1 MRRIWTARRS
11 RRTIRSAAR
20 RSTAARSGSP
30 PDRGWVCGGG
40 ELRSNGM
47 ARAPRGAGEPAAR
60 RLPLKAASAVGAEP
74 RLEPRYADVALPVP
88 VPRTYTYEVPSAL
101 APRVVPGSRV
111 VVPVR
116 RRQVVGLVLGVDVP
130 APDVPARPIALAPDD
145 EPAVSAALIELGRW
159 VGSYYGAPL
168 GMALR
173 ALLPGALWSVRRPAG
188 PPEQA
193 ERVLLLTEALPSLLE
208 RERAFRSA
216 PKRRVGYEALE
227 ALGGSAPLRHLVDR
241 LGLSRAVL
249 DGLVKQGLARYTDV
263 PRARDP
269 FAGLS
274 SAPPPTLTEG
284 QRAVVAGIA
293 ATPPDVPVLI
303 HGVTGSGKTLVYLEL
318 LRSVVA
324 SGQGAILL
332 VPEIALT
339 PQTVARVRGVFGDQ
353 VAVLHSGLSD
363 GERADAWRALRRG
376 ERRLAVGPRSA
387 VFAPVQRLGAIVVDE
402 EHEPSYKQGTAPR
415 YYARD
420 VAIERARLEGA
431 RVILGSAT
439 PSLETLHLAAA
450 GKVVRFELPD
460 RIGARPLPPVEVIDL
475 RSAERV
481 PDARGVPWT
490 VALDEAVRGALGRR
504 EQVILL
510 LNRRGFATYLQC
522 PSCGDVRA
530 CPRCAIA
537 LTVHQTP
544 AALRCHYC
552 GHAEPIPTV
561 CRACGKETQR
571 MRGLGTQQLEHFVGL
586 RFPEARIARMD
597 LDTTSTKW
605 AHHRVLERMAQGKID
620 ILLGTQMIAKGLDF
634 PNVTVVGVVD
644 ADTGLHLP
652 DFRAAERTFQL
663 VAQVAGR
670 AGRGPKG
677 GRVYVQTRAPD
688 HHAIRAAAVHSVAQF
703 AAAELPLRSPPNPA
717 YPPQVGLVRFV
728 ASHEDAGRVQ
738 RTAER
743 VAEWLVR
750 ANAERLSGALSVLG
764 PAPCPIERLK
774 GRWRVLV
781 KAAEPCAIGRVVR
794 ALGARARGAVIVDRD
809 PVSLL

>member
-1 MRRIWTARRS
+1 LSAS
-11 RRTIRSAAR
+11 ELAAR
-20 RSTAARSGSP
+20 Q
-30 PDRGWVCGGG
+30 
-40 ELRSNGM
+40 
-47 ARAPRGAGEPAAR
+47 
-60 RLPLKAASAVGAEP
+60 LPLKAASAEGAEP
-74 RLEPRYADVALPVP
+74 RLQPRYAEVILPIP
-88 VPRTYTYEVPSAL
+88 VPRAYTYLIPGEL
-101 APRVVPGSRV
+101 APRVVRGARV
-111 VVPVR
+111 VVPVQR
-116 RRQVVGLVLGVDVP
+116 RRVVGVVAEVDAAPPAPTVAAKPILAAPDAEPAITPPLFALGVWIN
-130 APDVPARPIALAPDD
+130 R
-145 EPAVSAALIELGRW
+145 
-159 VGSYYGAPL
+159 YYGTPL
-168 GMALR
+168 GLALR
-173 ALLPGALWSVRRPAG
+173 ALLPGALWSVQRPAG
-188 PPEQA
+188 PAEQV
-193 ERVLLLTEALPSLLE
+193 ERVLALTAALPSLLE
-208 RERAFRSA
+208 RERAFKRA
-216 PKRRVGYEALE
+216 PKRRVAYEALE
-227 ALGGSAPLRHLVDR
+227 AIGGSAPVRHLVAR
-241 LGLSRAVL
+241 LGLSPAAL
-249 DGLVKQGLARYTDV
+249 NGLVTQGLARYTDV

-274 SAPPPTLTEG
+274 SPPPPDLTAD
-284 QRAVVAGIA
+284 QRRVVGGIL
-293 ATPPDVPVLI
+293 ATPAETPVLI
-303 HGVTGSGKTLVYLEL
+303 QGVTGSGKTLVYLDV
-318 LRSVVA
+318 LRSIVA
-324 SGQGAILL
+324 SGNGAILL

-376 ERRLAVGPRSA
+376 ERRVAVGPRSA

-402 EHEPSYKQGTAPR
+402 EHESSYKQGTAPR
-415 YYARD
+415 YHARV
-420 VAIERARLEGA
+420 VALERGRLEGA

-439 PSLETLHLAAA
+439 PSLETLHLAAT

-475 RSAERV
+475 RTAERV

-490 VALDEAVRGALGRR
+490 VALDDAVRGALARR

-522 PSCGDVRA
+522 PACGDVRT

-552 GHAEPIPTV
+552 GHEEPVPTV
-561 CRACGKETQR
+561 CGVCGKETQR

-586 RFPEARIARMD
+586 RFPDARIARMD

-670 AGRGPKG
+670 AGRGPRG

-688 HHAIRAAAVHSVAQF
+688 HHAIRAAALHSVSQF
-703 AAAELPLRSPPNPA
+703 AAAELPLRAAPNPA
-717 YPPQVGLVRFV
+717 YPPYVGLARFV

-738 RTAER
+738 RAAER
-743 VAEWLVR
+743 LAAWLVR
-750 ANAERLSGALSVLG
+750 ANSERLSGALSVLG

-774 GRWRVLV
+774 GRWRWHVLV
-781 KAAEPCAIGRVVR
+781 KAAAPRAIGRVVR